1 MGDSMKRIT
10 FVAVIHTDM
19 DSIEQARSTVSS
31 VRPEVVAV
39 ELDKDRFEQ
48 IMNQAEGTE
57 IPQPTG
63 NAVESLLH
71 QIALL
76 EQDLG
81 QIVGSGV
88 GNEMKAA
95 IEEGRKIGAKIALV
109 DRPIKDTISAL
120 MKAPLDEIYKLMEM
134 IPQASEEI
142 EDEGAIDLISML
154 KEDETVDALM
164 DQFET
169 EFPSLFDVLVKQRD
183 EYVANALL
191 KILNDVQ
198 GQIVA
203 VLGAGH
209 IEGVKAALER
219 LLKIESA
226 S

>member
-1 MGDSMKRIT
+1 
-10 FVAVIHTDM
+10 
-19 DSIEQARSTVSS
+19 
-31 VRPEVVAV
+31 
-39 ELDKDRFEQ
+39 
-48 IMNQAEGTE
+48 
-57 IPQPTG
+57 
-63 NAVESLLH
+63 
-71 QIALL
+71 
-76 EQDLG
+76 
-81 QIVGSGV
+81 
-88 GNEMKAA
+88 
-95 IEEGRKIGAKIALV
+95 
-109 DRPIKDTISAL
+109 
-120 MKAPLDEIYKLMEM
+120 
-134 IPQASEEI
+134 
-142 EDEGAIDLISML
+142 
-154 KEDETVDALM
+154 M